1 MTLSEIYNAIVNLV
15 YGDVNASPVPVAEVP
30 LIQIWILQKH
40 HEIQQNYNFWF
51 NRSRIILE
59 ITEGVDT
66 YVLPDT
72 YKELIN
78 IDPDQKIG
86 LPAAQLINDTIVFD
100 EEPTA
105 DAEAAVNLWEYLET
119 PVTWDGT
126 FADEMTTYCHW
137 GIIYAVTALIFIK
150 REDKNT
156 AGIYMDLSAQA
167 LESVYADDYG
177 RRQNPGA
184 IF

>member
-30 LIQIWILQKH
+30 LIQTMILQKH

-51 NRSRIILE
+51 NRVRTTLLIIPG
-59 ITEGVDT
+59 TDT
-66 YVLPDT
+66 YALPT
-72 YKELIN
+72 NYKELID
-78 IDPDQKIG
+78 IDPDQEAG
-86 LPAAQLINDTIVFD
+86 LSEADFIDETIIFK

-105 DAEAAVNLWEYLET
+105 SAAVTMNLWQYLPT
-119 PVTWDGT
+119 PTAWNNTFTDDVT
-126 FADEMTTYCHW
+126 AYCHW

-156 AGIYMDLSAQA
+156 AGTYMDLSSQA
-167 LESVYADDYG
+167 LESVYAEDFG